1 MKRKS
6 VILWIAVGLMISVA
20 GLYAVDVSGEWEMTT
35 QGMRGERT
43 FTITI
48 AQDGENIT
56 VTMPGRGGRGG
67 GTGEPMEA
75 QGTIK
80 GNDIQWKVVRET
92 PRGTFEMVYSGTVDG
107 DSMSGQMTMS
117 MGDRTSDWTAIKKT

>member
-6 VILWIAVGLMISVA
+6 LILWIAVGMMVSAI
-20 GLYAVDVSGEWEMTT
+20 GIYAVDVSGEWDMTT
-35 QGMRGERT
+35 QGRRGEQT

-67 GTGEPMEA
+67 EPGEPMEA
-75 QGTIK
+75 KGTIK
-80 GNDIQWKVVRET
+80 GNEVQWKVVRET
-92 PRGTFEMVYSGTVDG
+92 PRGTFESIYSGTVDG
-107 DSMSGQMTMS
+107 NNMSGQMTMS
-117 MGDRTSDWTAIKKT
+117 MGDRTSDWTATKKS